1 MTVVLAVAAATL
13 FGAGSYLLL
22 QRDLV
27 RVVGGVVLISSAATL
42 FVMSASLTKGTAPI
56 LPLPNGQPVSDP
68 LVQAM
73 ALTAIVIT
81 FGVSALL
88 LALVYR
94 VYVSHQSLDLEDL
107 AAAEEQAEAADEAMG
122 GGLEGGAMTAEER
135 DEWAMR

>member
-1 MTVVLAVAAATL
+1 MTLLVSLAVATL
-13 FGAGSYLLL
+13 FGAGSFLLL

-42 FVMSASLTKGTAPI
+42 FVMAASLTEGIAPI
-56 LPLPNGQPVSDP
+56 LPLPANQPVSDP

-94 VYVSHQSLDLEDL
+94 VYVSHLSLDLEDL
-107 AAAEEQAEAADEAMG
+107 AAAEAREEAAHEAMG
-122 GGLEGGAMTAEER
+122 GRPDGAPMTAEER

>member
-1 MTVVLAVAAATL
+1 MTLLVSLAVAAIFAC
-13 FGAGSYLLL
+13 GAYLLL

-27 RVVGGVVLISSAATL
+27 RVVGGVVLISNAATL
-42 FVMSASLTKGTAPI
+42 FVMAASLTKGVAPI
-56 LPLPNGQPVSDP
+56 LPLPAGQTPADP

-88 LALVYR
+88 LALVFR
-94 VYVSHQSLDLEDL
+94 VYVAHLSLDLEAL
-107 AAAEEQAEAADEAMG
+107 AAAEERQEAESEALGAMPDG
-122 GGLEGGAMTAEER
+122 AAMTAEER

>member
-1 MTVVLAVAAATL
+1 MTLVLSLAVAVL
-13 FGAGSYLLL
+13 FGSGSYLLL

-94 VYVSHQSLDLEDL
+94 VYVSHLSLDLEDL
-107 AAAEEQAEAADEAMG
+107 AAAEEQAEAVDEAMG
-122 GGLEGGAMTAEER
+122 GRLERAPMTAEER

>member
-1 MTVVLAVAAATL
+1 MTLLVSLAVATIFAA
-13 FGAGSYLLL
+13 GAYLLL

-42 FVMSASLTKGTAPI
+42 FVMSASLSKGAAPI
-56 LPLPNGQPVSDP
+56 LPLASGEAVSDP

-88 LALVYR
+88 LALVFR
-94 VYVSHQSLDLEDL
+94 VYGSHLSLDLEDL
-107 AAAEEQAEAADEAMG
+107 AAAEAREEAEREAAREKP
-122 GGLEGGAMTAEER
+122 EGAPMPLEER

>member
-1 MTVVLAVAAATL
+1 MTLIVSAAVAVIFA
-13 FGAGSYLLL
+13 AGSYLLL

-42 FVMSASLTKGTAPI
+42 FVMAASLTKGAAPI
-56 LPLPNGQPVSDP
+56 LPLPAGQTPSDP

-88 LALVYR
+88 LALVFR
-94 VYVSHQSLDLEDL
+94 VYVSHLSLDLDDL
-107 AAAEEQAEAADEAMG
+107 AAAEAREEAEYERTGQHPD
-122 GGLEGGAMTAEER
+122 GLPMTLEER

>member
-1 MTVVLAVAAATL
+1 MTLIISAAVAVIFA
-13 FGAGSYLLL
+13 AGSYLLL

-42 FVMSASLTKGTAPI
+42 FVMAASLTQGVAPI
-56 LPLPNGQPVSDP
+56 LPLPAGQTASDP

-88 LALVYR
+88 LALVFR
-94 VYVSHQSLDLEDL
+94 VYVSHLSLDLDDL
-107 AAAEEQAEAADEAMG
+107 AAAEAREEEEYERTGERPD
-122 GGLEGGAMTAEER
+122 GLPMTLEER

>member
-1 MTVVLAVAAATL
+1 MTLLVSLAVATIFAA
-13 FGAGSYLLL
+13 GAYLLL

-42 FVMSASLTKGTAPI
+42 FVMSASLSKGAAPI
-56 LPLPNGQPVSDP
+56 LPLASGEAVSDP

-88 LALVYR
+88 LALVFR
-94 VYVSHQSLDLEDL
+94 VYGSHLSLDLEDL
-107 AAAEEQAEAADEAMG
+107 AAAEAREEAEREAARERSD
-122 GGLEGGAMTAEER
+122 GAPMTLEER
-135 DEWAMR
+135 DEWAMH

>member
-1 MTVVLAVAAATL
+1 MTLVVSLAVAVL
-13 FGAGSYLLL
+13 FGSGSYLLL

-94 VYVSHQSLDLEDL
+94 VYVSHLSLDLEDL

-122 GGLEGGAMTAEER
+122 GRLERAPMTAEER

>member
-1 MTVVLAVAAATL
+1 MTLIVSLAVAVIFAA
-13 FGAGSYLLL
+13 GAYLLL

-27 RVVGGVVLISSAATL
+27 RVVGGIVLISNAATL
-42 FVMSASLTKGTAPI
+42 FVMAASLTKGVAPI
-56 LPLPNGQPVSDP
+56 LPLPAGQPVSDP

-88 LALVYR
+88 LALVFR
-94 VYVSHQSLDLEDL
+94 VYVAHLSLDLEDL
-107 AAAEEQAEAADEAMG
+107 AAAEAREEAELEAEGAA
-122 GGLEGGAMTAEER
+122 LEGAPMLGEER